1 MQSEDV
7 AVDTSVSLD
16 ENRCTVL
23 EAIIPGGNKYIST
36 EKVWIDN
43 DTLKPLKF
51 IIYDQDGNER
61 YIIIYNEFE
70 YNPEIDNSVFKAQ

>member
-16 ENRCTVL
+16 ENRCTDFRSNNSRRQQIHIYRKGMV
-23 EAIIPGGNKYIST
+23 
-36 EKVWIDN
+36 DN

-70 YNPEIDNSVFKAQ
+70 YNP